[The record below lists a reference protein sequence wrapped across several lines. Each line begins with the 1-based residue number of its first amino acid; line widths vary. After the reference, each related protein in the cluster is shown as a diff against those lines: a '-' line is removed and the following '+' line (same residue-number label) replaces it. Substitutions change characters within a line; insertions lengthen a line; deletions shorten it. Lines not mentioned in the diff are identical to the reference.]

1 MKKYLTSTKLFQFDI
16 VDGSIEQSLAATLRA
31 ETFVNRNFHDF
42 RNFWSFSRKFMSCN
56 ILKHE
61 VLKIFCR
68 ENANNNNNRNQVNLI
83 KWKQFAQR

>member
-16 VDGSIEQSLAATLRA
+16 VDGSISRRA

-61 VLKIFCR
+61 VLKIFYR
-68 ENANNNNNRNQVNLI
+68 ENTNNNNRNQVNLI
-83 KWKQFAQR
+83 KWKQFARR

>member
-61 VLKIFCR
+61 VLKIFYR
-68 ENANNNNNRNQVNLI
+68 ENTSSNNRNQVNLI
-83 KWKQFAQR
+83 KWKQFARR

>member
-68 ENANNNNNRNQVNLI
+68 KNANNNNRNQVNLI

>member
-68 ENANNNNNRNQVNLI
+68 ENTNSNNRNQVNLI
-83 KWKQFAQR
+83 KWKQFARR

>member
-61 VLKIFCR
+61 VLKIFYR
-68 ENANNNNNRNQVNLI
+68 ENTNSNNRNQVNLI
-83 KWKQFAQR
+83 KWKQFARR

>member
-61 VLKIFCR
+61 VLKNFCR
-68 ENANNNNNRNQVNLI
+68 ENANSNNRNQVNLI

>member
-61 VLKIFCR
+61 VLKIFYR
-68 ENANNNNNRNQVNLI
+68 ENTNSNNRNQVNLI
-83 KWKQFAQR
+83 KWKQFVQR

>member
-61 VLKIFCR
+61 VLKIFYR
-68 ENANNNNNRNQVNLI
+68 ENTNSNNRNQVNLI

>member
-16 VDGSIEQSLAATLRA
+16 VDGSIEQPLAATLRA

-61 VLKIFCR
+61 VLKIFYR
-68 ENANNNNNRNQVNLI
+68 ENTNSNNRNQVNLI
-83 KWKQFAQR
+83 KWKQFARR

>member
-61 VLKIFCR
+61 VLKNFCR
-68 ENANNNNNRNQVNLI
+68 ENANSNNRNQVNLI
-83 KWKQFAQR
+83 KWKQFARR

>member
-16 VDGSIEQSLAATLRA
+16 VDGSIEQSLAAALRA

-68 ENANNNNNRNQVNLI
+68 ENANNNNRNQVNLI

>member
-1 MKKYLTSTKLFQFDI
+1 MKKYLTCTKLFQFDI

-61 VLKIFCR
+61 VLKIFYR
-68 ENANNNNNRNQVNLI
+68 ENTNSNNRNQVNLI
-83 KWKQFAQR
+83 KWKQFARR

>member
-61 VLKIFCR
+61 VLKTFYR
-68 ENANNNNNRNQVNLI
+68 ENTNSNNRNQVNLI
-83 KWKQFAQR
+83 KWKQFARR